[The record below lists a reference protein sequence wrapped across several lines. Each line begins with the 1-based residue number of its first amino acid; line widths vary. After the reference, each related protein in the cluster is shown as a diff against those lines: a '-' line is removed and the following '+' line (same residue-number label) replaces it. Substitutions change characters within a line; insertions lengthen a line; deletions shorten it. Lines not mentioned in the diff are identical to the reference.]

1 MAEME
6 QIIILPYS
14 KIVQIGWRGL
24 RIRLVKTFLVTC
36 CIALALAFLT
46 YILCS
51 GGMLAGIAERASAEL
66 RQSLAR
72 EGLLEKMLSP
82 EQKSQTS
89 WMLTIALMISFVGIV
104 NAMLISVTERF
115 REIGTMKCLGG
126 LDSFIVKLYLIESLF
141 QGIVGTI
148 LGIVVGTVLA
158 YVEGMRMFGGEAWT
172 LLPFAQF
179 LKIILGTLF
188 AGVVLTVLGALYPAW
203 RAAKMEPV
211 DAMRTEV

>member
-1 MAEME
+1 MSEME
-6 QIIILPYS
+6 KIIILPYR
-14 KIVQIGWRGL
+14 KVLQIALRGL

-51 GGMLAGIAERASAEL
+51 NGMVGQIGEHGSDAL
-66 RQSLAR
+66 RQRLAR
-72 EGLLEKMLSP
+72 EGLLEQMVSP
-82 EQKSQTS
+82 EQRSQTF
-89 WMLTIALMISFVGIV
+89 WMLGIALMISFVGIV

-126 LDSFIVKLYLIESLF
+126 LDSFIVKLYLLESLF
-141 QGIVGTI
+141 QGM
-148 LGIVVGTVLA
+148 VGTVLGILIGAVLA
-158 YVEGMRMFGGEAWT
+158 YAEGVGRFGSEAWG
-172 LLPFAQF
+172 LLPT
-179 LKIILGTLF
+179 LSVIKILAGAFF
-188 AGVVLTVLGALYPAW
+188 AGVVLTVAGALYPAW

>member
-1 MAEME
+1 MAEMQ
-6 QIIILPYS
+6 QIAILPYS
-14 KIVQIGWRGL
+14 KVLKIAWRGL

-51 GGMLAGIAERASAEL
+51 NGMVAQIAERGSDAL
-66 RQSLAR
+66 RERLAR
-72 EGLLEKMLSP
+72 EGLLENLLG
-82 EQKSQTS
+82 EDQRSQTR
-89 WMLTIALMISFVGIV
+89 WMLGIALMISFVGIV

-126 LDSFIVKLYLIESLF
+126 LDSFIVKLYLMESLF
-141 QGIVGTI
+141 QG
-148 LGIVVGTVLA
+148 VVGTLLGMVVGIVLA
-158 YVEGMRMFGGEAWT
+158 YVEGFGRFGAEAWS
-172 LLPFAQF
+172 LLPLPALAGIVVATF
-179 LKIILGTLF
+179 L
-188 AGVVLTVLGALYPAW
+188 AGVALTVIGALYPAW

>member
-14 KIVQIGWRGL
+14 KIVQIAWRGL

-51 GGMLAGIAERASAEL
+51 GGMASGIGERASDAL

-72 EGLLEKMLSP
+72 EGLLEKLVSE
-82 EQKSQTS
+82 EQRSQTT
-89 WMLTIALMISFVGIV
+89 WMVTIALMISFVGIV

-141 QGIVGTI
+141 QGMVGTVA
-148 LGIVVGTVLA
+148 GIVVGVVLA
-158 YVEGMRMFGGEAWT
+158 YGEGLRLYAGEAWS
-172 LLPFAQF
+172 LLPALAFGKIVGGTF
-179 LKIILGTLF
+179 LV
-188 AGVVLTVLGALYPAW
+188 GVALTVLGALYPAW

-211 DAMRTEV
+211 DAMRSEV

>member
-6 QIIILPYS
+6 QIIILPYT
-14 KIVQIGWRGL
+14 KIVQIAWRGL

-51 GGMLAGIAERASAEL
+51 GGMASGIAERASETL

-72 EGLLEKMLSP
+72 EGVLEKLVSQ
-82 EQKSQTS
+82 EQRSQTT
-89 WMLTIALMISFVGIV
+89 WMVAIALMISFVGIV

-141 QGIVGTI
+141 QGM
-148 LGIVVGTVLA
+148 VGTVVGVVVGVVLA
-158 YVEGMRMFGGEAWT
+158 YAEGLRLYSGEAWT
-172 LLPFAQF
+172 LLPTLDFG
-179 LKIILGTLF
+179 KIVLGTFLV
-188 AGVVLTVLGALYPAW
+188 GVVLTVLGALYPAW

-211 DAMRTEV
+211 DAMRSEV

>member
-1 MAEME
+1 MQ
-6 QIIILPYS
+6 QISILPYR
-14 KIVQIGWRGL
+14 KVITIALRGL

-51 GGMLAGIAERASAEL
+51 NGMISNLGEYASEELQQRLAK
-66 RQSLAR
+66 
-72 EGLLEKMLSP
+72 EGLLEQLKGE
-82 EQKSQTS
+82 EQETQTA
-89 WMLTIALMISFVGIV
+89 WMLGIALLISFVGIV

-141 QGIVGTI
+141 QGMVGTSI
-148 LGIVVGTVLA
+148 GMLLGVVLA
-158 YVEGMRMFGGEAWT
+158 YVEGMGRFGAEVWS
-172 LLPFAQF
+172 LLPPVDLVWLLLLTFA
-179 LKIILGTLF
+179 
-188 AGVVLTVLGALYPAW
+188 AGIALTVIGALYPAW

>member
-14 KIVQIGWRGL
+14 KIVQIAWRGL

-51 GGMLAGIAERASAEL
+51 GGMQSGIAERASTGL
-66 RQSLAR
+66 RQTLAR

-141 QGIVGTI
+141 QGVVGTI
-148 LGIVVGTVLA
+148 LGIVVGTILA
-158 YVEGMRMFGGEAWT
+158 YVEGMRLFGGEAWT
-172 LLPFAQF
+172 LLPFAEF
-179 LKIILGTLF
+179 IKILLGTLF
-188 AGVVLTVLGALYPAW
+188 AGVVLTVVGALYPAW

>member
-14 KIVQIGWRGL
+14 KIVQIAWRGL

-36 CIALALAFLT
+36 CIALALTFLT

-51 GGMLAGIAERASAEL
+51 GGMMSGIAERASEVL

-82 EQKSQTS
+82 EQKSQTN

-126 LDSFIVKLYLIESLF
+126 LDSFIVKLYIIESLF
-141 QGIVGTI
+141 QGIVGTLI
-148 LGIVVGTVLA
+148 GIVLGSVLA
-158 YVEGMRMFGGEAWT
+158 YAEGIRLFGGEAWT
-172 LLPFAQF
+172 LLPMADFARILAGTF
-179 LKIILGTLF
+179 L
-188 AGVVLTVLGALYPAW
+188 AGVALTVIGALYPAW